1 MLGCRGMKYSK
12 LLQSSGFFSPNWI
25 FEFLVSFR
33 DNLVSFRYMT
43 HRAAFIFISG
53 LEIVIFQLFHLLYT
67 NLPHSR
73 SVCKVRCMISRTLWT
88 IWTVSA
94 LVMLFSHLLQT
105 PHQCSSCHLFPCA
118 AMFTYPKQVLQC
130 LEKKISISVDPDL
143 RPLRNT
149 VHHASLSQYLSFPPQ
164 ICIAPR
170 KIQTAQASQTPM
182 GLLGYFWGIPVLSLE
197 SGNDCLTHVKGSTL
211 SDTERAP
218 WSLQKPSNCFRGGKC
233 KDVET

>member
-1 MLGCRGMKYSK
+1 MNYLNSVCLGYISCRPHINAVHVIY
-12 LLQSSGFFSPNWI
+12 
-25 FEFLVSFR
+25 FLVLR
-33 DNLVSFRYMT
+33 CLLTLNRY
-43 HRAAFIFISG
+43 
-53 LEIVIFQLFHLLYT
+53 Y
-67 NLPHSR
+67 
-73 SVCKVRCMISRTLWT
+73 
-88 IWTVSA
+88 
-94 LVMLFSHLLQT
+94 
-105 PHQCSSCHLFPCA
+105 CA
-118 AMFTYPKQVLQC
+118 WK
-130 LEKKISISVDPDL
+130 KKISISVDPDL

-149 VHHASLSQYLSFPPQ
+149 VHHSSLSQYLSFPPQ